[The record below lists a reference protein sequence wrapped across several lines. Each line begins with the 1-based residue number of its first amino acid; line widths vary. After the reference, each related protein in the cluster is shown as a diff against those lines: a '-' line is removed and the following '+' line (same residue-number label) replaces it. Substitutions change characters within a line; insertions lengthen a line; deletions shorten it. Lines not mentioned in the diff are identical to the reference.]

1 MTAALTADLTVRTAA
16 FWMLVPAAIALAT
29 VTRLRPTESVAV
41 EAAAHATAAVA
52 ALLTVGSLGHTAG
65 VCTLWGLA
73 IGLSALRQ
81 PARVVAAAGTELL
94 ALWLLLADRH
104 VAVLEAYTLPAAAVA
119 LLAGWFV
126 ARRRPEVHSWAAYGP
141 ALLAAFGPS
150 TATLLNGTGDPARRL
165 ALGAAALAVVLGGAV
180 RRRQA
185 PVVVGG
191 AVLGAV
197 AVHETVLLWDLVQ
210 RWILLGLAGLVL
222 IGLAVT
228 YERRRRDVTRVAAAV
243 GRMR

>member
-1 MTAALTADLTVRTAA
+1 V
-16 FWMLVPAAIALAT
+16 
-29 VTRLRPTESVAV
+29 
-41 EAAAHATAAVA
+41 
-52 ALLTVGSLGHTAG
+52 
-65 VCTLWGLA
+65 
-73 IGLSALRQ
+73 
-81 PARVVAAAGTELL
+81 
-94 ALWLLLADRH
+94 
-104 VAVLEAYTLPAAAVA
+104 
-119 LLAGWFV
+119 
-126 ARRRPEVHSWAAYGP
+126 
-141 ALLAAFGPS
+141 
-150 TATLLNGTGDPARRL
+150 
-165 ALGAAALAVVLGGAV
+165 LGAAALAVVLGGAV

-228 YERRRRDVTRVAAAV
+228 YERRRRDVTRLAAAV